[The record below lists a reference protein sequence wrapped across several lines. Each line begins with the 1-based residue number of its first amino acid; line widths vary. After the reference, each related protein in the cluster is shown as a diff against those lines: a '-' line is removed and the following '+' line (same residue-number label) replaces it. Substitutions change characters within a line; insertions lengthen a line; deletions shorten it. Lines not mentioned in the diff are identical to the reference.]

1 MWCDD
6 LRNILSGNTEC
17 YHSWGRHTAK
27 SQHHQRPG
35 TILPGKD
42 IFQQDNVFYHIAQ
55 ADCCKYFQECEENLI
70 LLHW

>member
-1 MWCDD
+1 M
-6 LRNILSGNTEC
+6 LSFMGKAHC
-17 YHSWGRHTAK
+17 QISP
-27 SQHHQRPG
+27 QHHQRPG